1 MLPLQ
6 NTYVGSMVKQ
16 SMNKILSCLSGSS
29 TPTENPM
36 VILFRVFGFACLISL
51 MEPQMLSL
59 KQFKTIC
66 FALVDCD
73 LFWTGDVRDGDQ
85 FDILHLGLGVAIKC
99 DGLNPYKMVEMFK
112 NYKPNVPDEFQSDKL
127 YAEPSVEVWAKVK
140 TEKIDRSEF
149 RAKLK
154 MTKYSNDKE
163 RIEGIAFDESGSKA

>member
-1 MLPLQ
+1 MCDDDVVCGDDFCDYDKLMKDLYRPLA
-6 NTYVGSMVKQ
+6 GKVKKNHIF
-16 SMNKILSCLSGSS
+16 SCTNDARDEMTLRLSDL
-29 TPTENPM
+29 TEHTE
-36 VILFRVFGFACLISL
+36 VLFRLRKKKAVDITHD
-51 MEPQMLSL
+51 Q
-59 KQFKTIC
+59 
-66 FALVDCD
+66 LVEASN
-73 LFWTGDVRDGDQ
+73 LV
-85 FDILHLGLGVAIKC
+85 LGVAIKC

-163 RIEGIAFDESGSKA
+163 RIEGIAFDESGGKA